1 MSVLKL
7 KLDNDD
13 VTSAFYDEIRIL
25 GIVSPMQDYLFT
37 WNVNKHLGMNFRI
50 NTAMEIQL
58 RKKNRNYF
66 FSIYDY
72 QPANRALVHF
82 IYSNQYEGEYLLPE
96 LKHLDYLWVLKNDAV
111 SDKDVNELMQAVK
124 KIPGVQLVMEM
135 QPSKIKNK
143 QHLVF

>member
-13 VTSAFYDEIRIL
+13 ITSAFFDEIRIL
-25 GIVSPMQDYLFT
+25 GIVCPMQDYMFS

-50 NTAMEIQL
+50 NNSMEIQL

-66 FSIYDY
+66 FSIYDFK
-72 QPANRALVHF
+72 PANRALVHF

-96 LKHLDYLWVLKNDAV
+96 LKHLDYLWLLKNDTV
-111 SDKDVNELMQAVK
+111 SDTEVSELMQAVK
-124 KIPGVQLVMEM
+124 KIPGVQLVTEM
-135 QPSKIKNK
+135 QPDKIKNK
-143 QHLVF
+143 QHLLF